1 MTPVVAAYLGSQFL
15 SFLGNGIL
23 AVALPMI
30 VLQTTGSPA
39 SVGIISAATAV
50 PALLV
55 GLVAGVVIDRVNR
68 RSCSIASDAVSAAA
82 VAAIPVVDLLWGLD
96 LTSLVVLAVIG
107 AFGDVPGLTAR
118 QVMVPAVARYTGVSL
133 ERLVGLQKS
142 MISVA
147 LVIGP
152 AAAGTLLS
160 VLDGTMVL
168 LITAATSAAAALVT
182 ATLPHRLGAHEPD
195 QQAQTSMWRRL
206 AGGAVEVHR
215 SRFLAGTMTLT
226 VGLAIALGGLQGLVL
241 PVYFAQIERPDL
253 LGFVLT
259 ALAVGMLAGTGVFA
273 VFGTRVARR
282 RWVSATLMGSTAG
295 FAAMATLA
303 TPAAVFAGAAL
314 FGVANACLG
323 AVVGVLQAER
333 IADAVRGRVLSLQN
347 ACLQVAAPAGI
358 GLAALVAEYGSALA
372 AGVAVFL
379 VWSIIAAAVAATR
392 VLTRPDPHP
401 GKQPSPACSNG
412 STACAAVSNP
422 APDVAPERKR

>member
-1 MTPVVAAYLGSQFL
+1 VTPVVAAYLGSQFL

-55 GLVAGVVIDRVNR
+55 GLAAGVVIDRVNR

-82 VAAIPVVDLLWGLD
+82 VAAIPVVDLMWGLD
-96 LTSLVVLAVIG
+96 LTSLVILAVIG

-118 QVMVPAVARYTGVSL
+118 QVMVPAVARHTGVSL

-168 LITAATSAAAALVT
+168 LITAATSAAAAMVT
-182 ATLPHRLGAHEPD
+182 ATLPHRLGAHEPG
-195 QQAQTSMWRRL
+195 QQSQTSMWRRL
-206 AGGAVEVHR
+206 AGGVVEVHR
-215 SRFLAGTMTLT
+215 SRFLTGTITLT

-241 PVYFAQIERPDL
+241 PLYFTEIERPDL

-259 ALAVGMLAGTGVFA
+259 ALAVGMLAGTGLFA

-282 RWVSATLMGSTAG
+282 RWVSATLMGSTVG
-295 FAAMATLA
+295 FAAMTTLT
-303 TPAAVFAGAAL
+303 TPAAVFAGAAV

-379 VWSIIAAAVAATR
+379 VWSIIAAVVSATR
-392 VLTRPDPHP
+392 VLTRPDPQP
-401 GKQPSPACSNG
+401 DKQPSPASSNG
-412 STACAAVSNP
+412 DTACAAVSNP
-422 APDVAPERKR
+422 VPDAAPERNR